1 MDRQPVIQIIIPSF
15 MHLVDKPFRLKA
27 GINVDLFLR
36 QSVLAVIFIDL
47 IHRAAHRL
55 GDLYESVPIHTVVG
69 SDLLTVLRDCPV
81 RAVSEM
87 HCPRLVVYGVNLRI
101 RPGSSQVRHLRPLS
115 TSHIDLHA
123 AFIYRCEGCIVLGL
137 LVPLHACIAQIES
150 LIRRAVRAG
159 SRLVPVILRHNIL
172 PGKRR
177 CTAVDI
183 SGKRAALHIID
194 PVGLRGRSVRSALV
208 HLISDLKVPHIV
220 RSFMTV
226 RRAHFS
232 PCRAAVRVGAH
243 LRIQIL
249 DQVRRIVCIP
259 ARQGVYIYQLRVML
273 PRELRRLVKPK
284 VRRNAV
290 LTGIIVKAVDLGHTL
305 FLRPDRLLPVKQV

>member
-1 MDRQPVIQIIIPSF
+1 M
-15 MHLVDKPFRLKA
+15 
-27 GINVDLFLR
+27 DLFLC
-36 QSVLAVIFIDL
+36 QPVPAVIFIDL

-55 GDLYESVPIHTVVG
+55 RDLYKSVPIHTVIG
-69 SDLLTVLRDCPV
+69 SDLLTALRDCPV

-101 RPGSSQVRHLRPLS
+101 RPGCFQIRYFRPLS
-115 TSHIDLHA
+115 TSRIDLHA
-123 AFIYRCEGCIVLGL
+123 SFIYRREGCIVLSL
-137 LVPLHACIAQIES
+137 LVPFYARIAQIER

-172 PGKRR
+172 TGKRR

-232 PCRAAVRVGAH
+232 PCRAAVRVGSH
-243 LRIQIL
+243 LRVQIL
-249 DQVRRIVCIP
+249 DQVRRIVRIP

-273 PRELRRLVKPK
+273 PRELRRLVKPE
-284 VRRNAV
+284 VWLNAV
-290 LTGIIVKAVDLGHTL
+290 LAGIIIKSVDLGHTL
-305 FLRPDRLLPVKQV
+305 FLRSDRILPVKQIRDRAARISQGTESRLRI